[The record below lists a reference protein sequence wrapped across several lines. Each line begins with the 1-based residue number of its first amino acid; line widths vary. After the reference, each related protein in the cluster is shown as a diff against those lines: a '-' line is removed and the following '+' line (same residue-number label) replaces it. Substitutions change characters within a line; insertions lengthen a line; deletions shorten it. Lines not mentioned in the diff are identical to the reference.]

1 MQVYK
6 IYCTLPNKF
15 AMKNKVQTLLT
26 TKNKACQMHSYKTS
40 IHKKL
45 IVSSFINTFENEYEI
60 TSKIRLC

>member
-1 MQVYK
+1 
-6 IYCTLPNKF
+6 
-15 AMKNKVQTLLT
+15 
-26 TKNKACQMHSYKTS
+26 MHSYKTS